1 MKHYYLL
8 LAAVFAAL
16 SAPFANADP
25 ISPQQAMAIARNFSD
40 IRSFVP
46 KIIGNNAKPA
56 PMTVAYTATSSNGSA
71 DNLLY
76 VINRDRDNGF
86 VVVAGDDAVANPVLG
101 YTDSGSFSY
110 DKIPDNLKWWLGEYA
125 RQIEYMTTHD
135 ITSAPAP
142 TFESNA
148 GPLITTRWNQYEP
161 YNNLCPIKQ
170 NERVV
175 TGCVATAMAQV
186 INYYEWPKQGTGSHS
201 YEWNGQTLSADF
213 GSTTYDWNNMA
224 DIYDGTNSD
233 AENDAVATL
242 MYHCGVSVDMNY
254 DISANGGSGAFS
266 MDVPVALVE
275 YFGYASD
282 VILKSRDYYS
292 YNEWLSML
300 KAEIDARRPIY
311 YSAQS
316 TSGGHAFVLDGYN
329 TDGYFHVNWGWGG
342 LSDGYY
348 QIATLNPYEGQGAGA
363 GSDSGFAYDQ
373 DAIFN
378 LHIPEDGVEYEP
390 ETLFYIDQLLFAV
403 ANENGEYFVN
413 YGTTTVSKA
422 DMTGFVFQRCY
433 NRSPQTF
440 NGSVGVYVE
449 DDDGEIVNVY
459 TSEVAGGVPSN
470 YGWSLSMIVGNIT
483 MGDYADGHYR
493 AYPCYI
499 AEGDESPTRIAARK
513 IGSGYVDIT
522 VTGDEVTL
530 ATQANALSNIIKS
543 DILVYSNDEFNNN
556 EYATI
561 LVNLTN
567 TGTEYYNSNVCL
579 ILMDGNGNIA
589 YPVNDG
595 SADFYYPSSF
605 VSVAPGE
612 TKTLLFTQPI
622 TDFARD
628 GETYYMTLYDT
639 NLDSFEPVYTPI
651 NVNNPDIEIADY
663 EVADDAP
670 GNFTINMN
678 FNNTSS
684 TDYAGTVGALVFGP
698 VSDEATST
706 RYIKMLDAE
715 QMEIAA
721 GGSGSVTLQGAM
733 TDLAPGTY
741 YINIYSNSHD
751 FGYFLYEIKQPVPV
765 IAGNVEITNEDP
777 ANLTL
782 TASFKNPGVM
792 SYTGAISAK
801 IYEPDGNGGYA
812 FVKTLDTQELS
823 IPAEGQSQV
832 VTFSGSFSEGTPG
845 CTYQI
850 RLCDDVS
857 EAMLGSIEYT
867 IEKPEVAIVGE
878 INLVDENPASLTV
891 TAIFEN
897 KAKWV
902 PYKGMVSASIHD
914 ITSGEIVGTLYSHDD
929 ELIIPAGE
937 QTEAITFDG
946 VFVDY
951 VYGGTYQIRLYDDV
965 SQTLLASLDYTV
977 EQPEIAVVGEMELTD
992 GDPASLTVTAVFE
1005 NRAVWID
1012 YAGTVSASIHNA
1024 SNGERIALLAS
1035 RELAIPVGGQSEIT
1049 TFAGTFAEGAPGST
1063 YLICLYDDESGTML
1077 ASLDYTVEQPDV
1089 AISGVP
1095 QITDDDPD
1103 KLTVTAVFEN
1113 KAEWVD
1119 FEGSIS
1125 AEIFDDEHVK
1135 SLDSQSVVIAAGE
1148 QSGTITFSGSF
1159 PEGVPG
1165 KDYRIYFSINGGIT
1179 LMLPYVEYT
1188 VPETVGINGA
1198 SAVWGVYPNP
1208 VDQMLNIAAAA
1219 AIERIMVYGISG
1231 TRVAAYDGDG
1241 STAMQIDMGGLTAGT
1256 YFVRI
1261 ITATGIETVK
1271 VIKN

>member
-213 GSTTYDWNNMA
+213 GSTIYDWNNMA

-266 MDVPVALVE
+266 RDVPVALVE

-698 VSDEATST
+698 VSGEATSIP
-706 RYIKMLDAE
+706 YIKMLDAE

-891 TAIFEN
+891 TAVFEN

-902 PYKGMVSASIHD
+902 MYAGTVKASVHD
-914 ITSGEIVGTLYSHDD
+914 AVSGELIT
-929 ELIIPAGE
+929 ELGSQNLQINPGE
-937 QTEAITFDG
+937 QTEAIAFDG

-951 VYGGTYQIRLYDDV
+951 VYGCTYQIRLYDDV

>member
-1 MKHYYLL
+1 MKHYYQL

-25 ISPQQAMAIARNFSD
+25 INPQQAVAIARNFSD

-56 PMTVAYTATSSNGSA
+56 PMTVAYTATSSNSSA

-125 RQIEYMTTHD
+125 RQIEYMTTHG

-213 GSTTYDWNNMA
+213 GSTTYDWDNMA
-224 DIYDGTNSD
+224 DIYDGSNSE

-266 MDVPVALVE
+266 RDVLTALVE

-292 YNEWLSML
+292 YNEWLGML

-373 DAIFN
+373 DAMFN

-459 TSEVAGGVPSN
+459 TSEIAGGVPSN

-579 ILMDGNGNIA
+579 VLMDGNGNIV

-595 SADFYYPSSF
+595 SANFYYPSSF

-612 TKTLLFTQPI
+612 TKTLLLYQPI
-622 TDFARD
+622 IDFIRD

-639 NLDSFEPVYTPI
+639 NLNAFEPAYTPI
-651 NVNNPDIEIADY
+651 NVNNPDIEIANY
-663 EVADDAP
+663 EIADDAP
-670 GNFTINMN
+670 DNFTINMN

-706 RYIKMLDAE
+706 QYIKMLDAG

-733 TDLAPGTY
+733 SDLAPGTY

-751 FGYFLYEIKQPVPV
+751 LGPFLYEIKQPVPV

-801 IYEPDGNGGYA
+801 IYEPDGNDGGYA

-823 IPAEGQSQV
+823 ISAEGQSQV
-832 VTFSGSFSEGTPG
+832 VTFSGSFSEGAPG

-867 IEKPEVAIVGE
+867 IEKPEIAIVGE
-878 INLVDENPASLTV
+878 MELIDDNPDHIVVAAV
-891 TAIFEN
+891 FEN

-902 PYKGMVSASIHD
+902 AYKNLVRIQIHD
-914 ITSGEIVGTLYSHDD
+914 AESGALITVFNPPVTL
-929 ELIIPAGE
+929 EIPAGGKSE
-937 QTEAITFDG
+937 TVIFSGTFSEW
-946 VFVDY
+946 VV
-951 VYGGTYQIRLYDDV
+951 GGRYQIRLYEAYK
-965 SQTLLASLDYTV
+965 SKALASIDYTIENPLLGV
-977 EQPEIAVVGEMELTD
+977 IDGRVVDGNPENLTL
-992 GDPASLTVTAVFE
+992 SVVFE
-1005 NRAVWID
+1005 NYAESQID
-1012 YAGTVSASIHNA
+1012 YEGTMKVLIFDGETGKMVNGNFDEQVVS
-1024 SNGERIALLAS
+1024 
-1035 RELAIPVGGQSEIT
+1035 IPIGKQSE
-1049 TFAGTFAEGAPGST
+1049 
-1063 YLICLYDDESGTML
+1063 
-1077 ASLDYTVEQPDV
+1077 TV
-1089 AISGVP
+1089 
-1095 QITDDDPD
+1095 
-1103 KLTVTAVFEN
+1103 
-1113 KAEWVD
+1113 
-1119 FEGSIS
+1119 
-1125 AEIFDDEHVK
+1125 
-1135 SLDSQSVVIAAGE
+1135 
-1148 QSGTITFSGSF
+1148 TFSGSF

-1165 KDYRIYFSINGGIT
+1165 KVYSIYFSPYDDALI
-1179 LMLPYVEYT
+1179 LPYVEYT
-1188 VPETVGINGA
+1188 VPETVGIDGA
-1198 SAVWGVYPNP
+1198 SAIWGVYPNP

-1219 AIERIMVYGISG
+1219 AIERIVVYGISG

-1241 STAMQIDMGGLTAGT
+1241 STVMQIDMGGLTAGT
-1256 YFVRI
+1256 YFVSI
-1261 ITATGIETVK
+1261 ITAAGIETVK
-1271 VIKN
+1271 VVKN